1 MAPKMKSRQK
11 ASQEY
16 WEERE
21 KEALKQTRLTE
32 EQFAAEIEKIY
43 GDMRREVNSRISNW
57 YVRYADESGIDIA
70 EAKKRVSKLDME
82 EYAELAR
89 KYVELARKEE
99 TRALAFTDEAN
110 EQMKLYN
117 LTMKV
122 NRLENLKAQIGLE
135 LCGGFSQLEKKYG
148 TFLNEQMMGE
158 FDRQSG
164 ILAMTTQRPEAI
176 RRQAEAVV
184 NGSFH
189 NATFSERLWNQ
200 QDALKG
206 ELDRLLA
213 RSLIQGLNPRAVA
226 PELRKKFGASEM
238 AADLLMIT
246 ELCRVQTEA
255 QKLAFQEYGYEEY
268 TFICN
273 GGACPECEGLSGK
286 HFKVK
291 DMQPGLNAPPMHPR
305 CRCSTAA
312 YMDREAF
319 EKWLEALESGENVR
333 WKDFE
338 SYQPSRMSAADDSTG
353 SVIHW
358 PGPGEK
364 ITEKAFKEIRN
375 YANGKGIQIAGVKK
389 SDLDIELIRDAIDR
403 VSEVLDKYNIR
414 EKLKFPFTMDFSHS
428 LRSVDFAESYPGT
441 NHIIYFNKNAY
452 RSLDALKR
460 EYGKLEED
468 GFFVKGT
475 DYRAIPYHEMGH
487 IIADIFNINSL
498 ELAKKITGLQD
509 DQDVLENMVKELS
522 EYSAKPGGDE
532 IIAECYSAV
541 LSGVDNEFALK
552 FIRECDKI
560 ILEER

>member
-99 TRALAFTDEAN
+99 TRAQAFTDEAN

-148 TFLNEQMMGE
+148 TFLTEQMMEE

-200 QDALKG
+200 QDALKS
-206 ELDRLLA
+206 ELDRLLSRA
-213 RSLIQGLNPRAVA
+213 LIQGLNPRAVA
-226 PELRKKFGASEM
+226 PALRKKFGASEM

-255 QKLAFQEYGYEEY
+255 QKMAFKEYGYEEY

-273 GGACPECEGLSGK
+273 GGACEACEGLSGK
-286 HFKVK
+286 HFKVSE
-291 DMQPGLNAPPMHPR
+291 MQPGLNAPPMHPR

-312 YMDREAF
+312 YMDREKF
-319 EKWLEALESGENVR
+319 DKWLEGHSGNLGTEYESEEYLKTSAASSLNKDNFNSGPVMDSLNAPEITNSDEIVEQFLNSIEVPNDQRIIEIISKSARHMPEEDLNMILSKGLIVQKTNGANAFVR
-333 WKDFE
+333 SRRSRGKDGNLKYVIRLNSNSKGDTDVILVPISDIVNISLFVNSPKLKLYKILILFNLFVFIFPKDFC
-338 SYQPSRMSAADDSTG
+338 PSVAAL
-353 SVIHW
+353 
-358 PGPGEK
+358 
-364 ITEKAFKEIRN
+364 
-375 YANGKGIQIAGVKK
+375 Q
-389 SDLDIELIRDAIDR
+389 
-403 VSEVLDKYNIR
+403 
-414 EKLKFPFTMDFSHS
+414 
-428 LRSVDFAESYPGT
+428 RS
-441 NHIIYFNKNAY
+441 NN
-452 RSLDALKR
+452 LL
-460 EYGKLEED
+460 
-468 GFFVKGT
+468 
-475 DYRAIPYHEMGH
+475 
-487 IIADIFNINSL
+487 
-498 ELAKKITGLQD
+498 
-509 DQDVLENMVKELS
+509 
-522 EYSAKPGGDE
+522 
-532 IIAECYSAV
+532 
-541 LSGVDNEFALK
+541 
-552 FIRECDKI
+552 
-560 ILEER
+560 

>member
-32 EQFAAEIEKIY
+32 EQFAAEIGKIY
-43 GDMRREVNSRISNW
+43 ADMRREVNSRISNW

-148 TFLNEQMMGE
+148 TFLNEQMMEE

-164 ILAMTTQRPEAI
+164 ILGMTTQRPEAI

-206 ELDRLLA
+206 ELDRLLSRA
-213 RSLIQGLNPRAVA
+213 LIQGLNPRDVA
-226 PELRKKFGASEM
+226 PELRKKFGASEQ

-255 QKLAFQEYGYEEY
+255 QKMAFKEYGYEEY

-273 GGACPECEGLSGK
+273 GGACEACEGLSGK
-286 HFKVK
+286 HFKVSE
-291 DMQPGLNAPPMHPR
+291 MLAGQNAPPMHPR

-319 EKWLEALESGENVR
+319 DKWLERIAYNGVPRRDVKIAGNAHKLMEIEIPAPAYDRSIFKNVHFRTGGLTPTEYMLRKEEEGKRLASEKKEQLKKLIASGRFSNKTRFQKQNEHIQGTKTREKRVKNDDING
-333 WKDFE
+333 KT
-338 SYQPSRMSAADDSTG
+338 PSSFFYDYVDIEKLIAKGWSDPT
-353 SVIHW
+353 I
-358 PGPGEK
+358 K
-364 ITEKAFKEIRN
+364 ITKDKAVMYFSVEESIGEVYN
-375 YANGKGIQIAGVKK
+375 LGKGKYQATKRVK
-389 SDLDIELIRDAIDR
+389 
-403 VSEVLDKYNIR
+403 V
-414 EKLKFPFTMDFSHS
+414 
-428 LRSVDFAESYPGT
+428 
-441 NHIIYFNKNAY
+441 
-452 RSLDALKR
+452 
-460 EYGKLEED
+460 
-468 GFFVKGT
+468 
-475 DYRAIPYHEMGH
+475 
-487 IIADIFNINSL
+487 
-498 ELAKKITGLQD
+498 
-509 DQDVLENMVKELS
+509 
-522 EYSAKPGGDE
+522 EYSSKGKHAYPVKDW
-532 IIAECYSAV
+532 
-541 LSGVDNEFALK
+541 
-552 FIRECDKI
+552 
-560 ILEER
+560 

>member
-11 ASQEY
+11 ASQAY

-148 TFLNEQMMGE
+148 TFLTEQMME
-158 FDRQSG
+158 EYDRQSG
-164 ILAMTTQRPEAI
+164 ILGMTTQRPEAI

-206 ELDRLLA
+206 ELDRLLSRA
-213 RSLIQGLNPRAVA
+213 LIQGLNPRAVA

-312 YMDREAF
+312 YMDREKF
-319 EKWLEALESGENVR
+319 DKWLDALESGKDIRWEDFKEKREQEKIAYRANNVR
-333 WKDFE
+333 TEEQLRKT
-338 SYQPSRMSAADDSTG
+338 SRSAIINIDNVED
-353 SVIHW
+353 
-358 PGPGEK
+358 
-364 ITEKAFKEIRN
+364 
-375 YANGKGIQIAGVKK
+375 IQYYFMYHH
-389 SDLDIELIRDAIDR
+389 DIEVQDFIGQDL
-403 VSEVLDKYNIR
+403 
-414 EKLKFPFTMDFSHS
+414 LKTK
-428 LRSVDFAESYPGT
+428 V
-441 NHIIYFNKNAY
+441 
-452 RSLDALKR
+452 
-460 EYGKLEED
+460 
-468 GFFVKGT
+468 
-475 DYRAIPYHEMGH
+475 
-487 IIADIFNINSL
+487 
-498 ELAKKITGLQD
+498 
-509 DQDVLENMVKELS
+509 
-522 EYSAKPGGDE
+522 
-532 IIAECYSAV
+532 V
-541 LSGVDNEFALK
+541 LSGYDDFISVFPEVADFIKNIMFVPQLDKSIMGTMDEFGFSKVGSSGIGDYGTGLHEAAHALDYLISANDGVS
-552 FIRECDKI
+552 FSDI
-560 ILEER
+560 IIGQAKQNLGKDFYKNLYQVIGFVNDEDYNNIINSPQELFAYAMETKMGGINNPVAEEIHRLTMEYYNVHYPRAN

>member
-99 TRALAFTDEAN
+99 TRAQAFTDEAN

-148 TFLNEQMMGE
+148 TFLTEQMMEE

-164 ILAMTTQRPEAI
+164 ILAMTTQRPEAV
-176 RRQAEAVV
+176 RRQIEAVV

-200 QDALKG
+200 QDALKS
-206 ELDRLLA
+206 ELDRLLSRA
-213 RSLIQGLNPRAVA
+213 LIQGLNPRAVA
-226 PELRKKFGASEM
+226 PALRKKFGASEM

-255 QKLAFQEYGYEEY
+255 QKMAFKEYGYEEY

-273 GGACPECEGLSGK
+273 GGACEACEGLSGK
-286 HFKVK
+286 HFKVSE
-291 DMQPGLNAPPMHPR
+291 MQPGLNAPPMHPR

-312 YMDREAF
+312 YMDREKF
-319 EKWLEALESGENVR
+319 DKW
-333 WKDFE
+333 
-338 SYQPSRMSAADDSTG
+338 
-353 SVIHW
+353 
-358 PGPGEK
+358 
-364 ITEKAFKEIRN
+364 
-375 YANGKGIQIAGVKK
+375 
-389 SDLDIELIRDAIDR
+389 
-403 VSEVLDKYNIR
+403 
-414 EKLKFPFTMDFSHS
+414 
-428 LRSVDFAESYPGT
+428 
-441 NHIIYFNKNAY
+441 
-452 RSLDALKR
+452 LDALERGEDVRKGEFENKIEPNHPEPLSR
-460 EYGKLEED
+460 AYVNHTDQLYKNLMKVKPISGYEDFGVHGVPKESKIEYETTNGVSTKYSASEFAEILLNDPNYHGGKVRLLSCGAGSD
-468 GFFVKGT
+468 KSGF
-475 DYRAIPYHEMGH
+475 AQ
-487 IIADIFNINSL
+487 
-498 ELAKKITGLQD
+498 ELARILGKE
-509 DQDVLENMVKELS
+509 VLAPTETLWVGE
-522 EYSAKPGGDE
+522 EGDLF
-532 IIAECYSAV
+532 IS
-541 LSGVDNEFALK
+541 DNE
-552 FIRECDKI
+552 
-560 ILEER
+560 ILADMWYNNGEIDNSILQTGRWKPFYP